1 MSRLL
6 LDYDPLNGIS
16 CYMSWQGDQV
26 VMTHEQD
33 VRIIEN
39 VLEANKRDQADDQ
52 KTKDGIKNDMWLYA
66 RIPTWLEM
74 QWKDKY
80 GVDLNDKN
88 HHKKVWSLINDP
100 EYRWVKTTS
109 KYHGG

>member
-1 MSRLL
+1 MPRML

-16 CYMSWQGDQV
+16 CFFEWKGDQV
-26 VMTHEQD
+26 VLTHEQD

-39 VLEANKRDQADDQ
+39 VLEANKRDANNDE
-52 KTKDGIKNDMWLYA
+52 KTKQGIKSDMWHYA

-74 QWKDKY
+74 QWKEKY

-88 HHKKVWSLINDP
+88 HHKKVFQLINDP

-109 KYHGG
+109 GYHGG